1 MSSASRLSTFMC
13 TSSSLREKTNVP
25 AAISAS
31 TWSSPLAISRASDL
45 AMMPVSASIAACA
58 LEPRM
63 SCGAS
68 TLSKPMEA
76 FMSSMISAGG
86 AEKRPPHIVLEDRS
100 VKGWGS
106 ELGVVDGSETS
117 AKARSAPG
125 VRCRGLRARRAAV
138 GSRRICGGIR
148 HVGPA

>member
-1 MSSASRLSTFMC
+1 
-13 TSSSLREKTNVP
+13 
-25 AAISAS
+25 
-31 TWSSPLAISRASDL
+31 
-45 AMMPVSASIAACA
+45 
-58 LEPRM
+58 M

-68 TLSKPMEA
+68 ALSKPMEA

-86 AEKRPPHIVLEDRS
+86 AEKRPPHIVLADRS

-117 AKARSAPG
+117 AKARSVGAARPRASCSS
-125 VRCRGLRARRAAV
+125 RCV